1 MELTWSFQPRH
12 PAIRSVLRLS
22 GWTVGF
28 AVANQIALVIVL
40 TLARGAGTGA
50 VSAYQYAFIF
60 FQLPY
65 GLIAVSLMTAVLPE
79 LATAA
84 SDGDN
89 ERFADGSTRVS
100 GCC

>member
-1 MELTWSFQPRH
+1 M
-12 PAIRSVLRLS
+12 
-22 GWTVGF
+22 
-28 AVANQIALVIVL
+28 L
-40 TLARGAGTGA
+40 TLARGAGVGA

-84 SDGDN
+84 REPGQRS
-89 ERFADGSTRVS
+89 ASPSGSTRAS
-100 GCC
+100 AC